1 MKTIVINLIGG
12 PGSGKSTASAELF
25 AFLKKAGRSCE
36 VAWEFAKDK
45 TFEESFKVLDD
56 QIYVFGKMYHKLHRL
71 QGKVEFIITDSP
83 LPISLYYNK
92 EESEYF
98 DKFVV
103 EQYNK
108 FDNLMYFIERDDSN
122 YETVGRTQTFEESKE
137 IDKELISLL
146 KKYEIRYRSVSQGR
160 AVQEILTDLS
170 RIIE

>member
-12 PGSGKSTASAELF
+12 PGSGKSTAAAELF

-36 VAWEFAKDK
+36 VAWEFSKDK
-45 TFEESFKVLDD
+45 VFEESLKVLDD
-56 QIYVFGKMYHKLHRL
+56 QIYIFGKMYHKIQRL
-71 QGKVEFIITDSP
+71 MGKVEFIITDSP

-108 FDNLMYFIERDDSN
+108 FDNLMYFIERNNSH
-122 YETVGRTQTFEESKE
+122 YETVGRTQTFEESKK
-137 IDKELISLL
+137 IDEKIIELLR
-146 KKYEIRYRSVSQGR
+146 KYHIPFKSVSQSR
-160 AVQEILTDLS
+160 AVSSILNDLS

>member
-1 MKTIVINLIGG
+1 MKTVVINLIGG
-12 PGSGKSTASAELF
+12 PGSGKSTAAAELF

-36 VAWEFAKDK
+36 MALEFAKGK
-45 TFEESFKVLDD
+45 CFEESFKVLDD
-56 QIYVFGKMYHKLHRL
+56 QIYVFAKMYHMIYRL
-71 QGKVEFIITDSP
+71 AGKVEFIVTDSP

-108 FDNLMYFIERDDSN
+108 FDNLMYFIERDESS
-122 YETVGRTQTFEESKE
+122 YEEIGRIQTFEESKE

-146 KKYEIRYRSVSQGR
+146 KKYNIPYKSVSQRR
-160 AVQEILTDLS
+160 AVRSILTDLS